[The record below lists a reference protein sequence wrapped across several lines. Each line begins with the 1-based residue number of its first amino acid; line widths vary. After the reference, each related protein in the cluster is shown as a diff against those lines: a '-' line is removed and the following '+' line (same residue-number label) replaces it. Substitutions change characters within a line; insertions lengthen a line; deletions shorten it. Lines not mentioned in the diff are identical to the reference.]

1 MSHVKVYHSILLIGP
16 HNGEIAKVHNI
27 LNAKRIHLW
36 RNGKQ
41 HFHVCIEARAG
52 IPLIEL
58 AGRSYKSG
66 WERTHDGMISFI
78 ILIQCRLRRPIV
90 TVRSEEHTSELQ
102 SRQYLV

>member
-66 WERTHDGMISFI
+66 WERTHDGMI
-78 ILIQCRLRRPIV
+78 
-90 TVRSEEHTSELQ
+90 RSEERRVGKECR
-102 SRQYLV
+102 SRWSPYHYKKKTP